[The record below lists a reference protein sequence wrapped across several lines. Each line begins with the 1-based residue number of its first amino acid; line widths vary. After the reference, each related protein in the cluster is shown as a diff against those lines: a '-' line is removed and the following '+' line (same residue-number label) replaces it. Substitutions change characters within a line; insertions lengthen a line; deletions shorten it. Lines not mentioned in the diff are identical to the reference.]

1 MKKKIS
7 ILAVLV
13 LTVVLSTGLTAGT
26 YAKYTS
32 GKETSDS
39 ARVAKWGIGVDNT
52 VELFKDS
59 YIGTEGGTDVVA
71 ADGTKVIAPGTSGEY
86 TFELT
91 GAPETN
97 YTLAVKVTGEDKTG
111 KLVFTLDG
119 TKVGTNGTIAELQTA
134 IENIYNTGKVYAAN
148 TTSASKHVIGWYWT
162 FSEDE
167 ATDATDTALGNGEG
181 DSDLTADAE
190 AVKLTVSI
198 TATQTEKDATA

>member
-32 GKETSDS
+32 SQETSDS

-52 VELFKDS
+52 VELFSDS

-71 ADGTKVIAPGTSGEY
+71 ADGTNVIAPGTTGEY

-97 YTLAVKVTGEDKTG
+97 YTLDVTVTGEDKTG
-111 KLVFTLDG
+111 RLVFTLDG
-119 TKVGTNGTIAELQTA
+119 TDVGTIADLQTA
-134 IENIYNTGKVYAAN
+134 IENLYNTGKVYAAN
-148 TTSASKHVIGWYWT
+148 TTSASKHTIGWYWT
-162 FSEDE
+162 FSTD
-167 ATDATDTALGNGEG
+167 DATDEIDTNLGDGKG
-181 DSDLTADAE
+181 DSDLTVDAE

>member
-13 LTVVLSTGLTAGT
+13 LTVVLSTGMTAGT

-32 GKETSDS
+32 GKEDSDS
-39 ARVAKWGIGVDNT
+39 ARVAKWGIGITNEVK
-52 VELFKDS
+52 LFKDS
-59 YIGTEGGTDVVA
+59 YISSDDTTKTDVVA
-71 ADGTKVIAPGTSGEY
+71 SNGDKVIAPGTSGEY
-86 TFELT
+86 TFTLT

-97 YTLAVKVTGEDKTG
+97 YTLDVTVTGTDKTG

-134 IENIYNTGKVYAAN
+134 IQDIYNTGKVYAAN
-148 TTSASKHVIGWYWT
+148 TTSGSNHTIGWYWA
-162 FSEDE
+162 FDGD
-167 ATDATDTALGNGEG
+167 DAADTALGDGKGDNG
-181 DSDLTADAE
+181 DLTADLE

-198 TATQTEKDATA
+198 TATQTEKAAA